1 MSSHWYPGHMAK
13 AKQTIKENLK
23 NVDVVIEVR
32 DARLPDSSGNPD
44 IHHLLRDKPS
54 VLVLNKAD
62 LADSYLTKLW
72 EKHYEH
78 QGREVAIMNS
88 LKGQGKNNLLEK
100 IKDIS
105 SSKFSAMKL
114 KGRRMRA
121 VRLMVIGIP
130 NVGKSQLINCLAN
143 RKMAR
148 TGDRPGVTRG
158 KQWIHIDQ
166 KLALLDMPG
175 ILWARQKDPQVQQKL
190 NIIAALDNKMD
201 DLEKAAID
209 LIQVLMK
216 LEAKE
221 YLKKWTHEKEDVLQ
235 PEEVLKAIGK
245 DRGFLIAG
253 GSVDLHKA
261 AVHFIRDFQAGKYG
275 RITLEEPP
283 REEVKKDQES

>member
-130 NVGKSQLINCLAN
+130 NVGSPPPSLS
-143 RKMAR
+143 RSE
-148 TGDRPGVTRG
+148 TDRPATEPIQFAFLSKRAVTSCG
-158 KQWIHIDQ
+158 KRM
-166 KLALLDMPG
+166 A
-175 ILWARQKDPQVQQKL
+175 
-190 NIIAALDNKMD
+190 
-201 DLEKAAID
+201 
-209 LIQVLMK
+209 
-216 LEAKE
+216 
-221 YLKKWTHEKEDVLQ
+221 
-235 PEEVLKAIGK
+235 
-245 DRGFLIAG
+245 
-253 GSVDLHKA
+253 
-261 AVHFIRDFQAGKYG
+261 
-275 RITLEEPP
+275 
-283 REEVKKDQES
+283 